1 MSHPS
6 PSAAE
11 EGVVMISFRA
21 TFPSLRRTR
30 TRSFPSSW
38 LGSCGTSAQLCKRF
52 FNRASYAARDG
63 PAVSAHLRNGDPDG
77 TREVLGTFRF
87 PDVRSVTKMIAGRS
101 QNGRLGDA
109 LKLFYETPVRDSICW
124 STMIKGC
131 LDCGDLMKAQEL
143 FDKMPE
149 PNVVSWTVMI
159 DGFSRFGQVERA
171 EKFFEQMPIVDL
183 TAWNTMLHGYCENA
197 RVYDAVKL
205 FEQIPSRD
213 VVSWT
218 SMIGGLDQNGKCEE
232 ALVVFKRMFE
242 SGIAPN
248 ASTLTCALSACA
260 NALSFPLGVQIHC
273 HVFKSGFCLSVFVCA
288 SLITFYAKC
297 KRIEKSTQVFNEAV
311 SRNVVICTALLT
323 GYGSN
328 GRHEDGLKVF
338 SDMIRKSVLP
348 NQSSFVSALNSCC
361 GLESLDRGKEVHAP
375 AVKQKL
381 GCDVFVGN
389 SLIVMY
395 NKCGVIDDAVAVFK
409 RIRKKNIVTWNAIV
423 CGCAQHGRGMWAME
437 LFSQMIRGLVQPDE
451 ITLTGLL
458 SSCNHSG
465 MLQKGRCLFRYF
477 SENTS
482 IELKH
487 EHYACMVDVLGRYG
501 KLEEA
506 EDLVRNMPLK
516 ANSIVW
522 LALLSSCR
530 MHSNIDLAERATN
543 YILELEPHCSAA
555 YVLLS
560 NLYASA
566 NRWGEVSRL
575 RVTMRDRGIVKQLGS
590 SWVTIKG
597 QKHLF
602 LPGDKSHP
610 LSENIYW
617 KLDWLKMK
625 LKELG
630 HVPDKRFSL
639 HDVEDEQKEELLFYH
654 SERLAVAFALIST
667 VEGSTVTVMKNLR
680 ICGDCHSAI
689 KLIAK
694 IVDREIVV
702 RDSSRFHHF
711 RSGICSCGDYW

>member
-1 MSHPS
+1 
-6 PSAAE
+6 
-11 EGVVMISFRA
+11 MIRFRA
-21 TFPSLRRTR
+21 VFPYLRCSCTR
-30 TRSFPSSW
+30 AFPSSW
-38 LGSCGTSAQLCKRF
+38 LCSCETFAQLHHRF
-52 FNRASYAARDG
+52 SKRASHAARDS
-63 PAVSAHLRNGDPDG
+63 PAASAHLKNGNPDG
-77 TREVLGTFRF
+77 TREVLDMSRC
-87 PDVRSVTKMIAGRS
+87 PDVRSVTKMIAGRLR
-101 QNGRLGDA
+101 NGRLGDA
-109 LKLFYETPVRDSICW
+109 LKLFDEMPARDSVCW
-124 STMIKGC
+124 NTMIKGC
-131 LDCGDLMKAQEL
+131 LDCGDLVTAEEL
-143 FDKMPE
+143 FDEMPE
-149 PNVVSWTVMI
+149 PSVVSWTTMV
-159 DGFSRFGQVERA
+159 DGFFRFGQVERA
-171 EKFFEQMPIVDL
+171 EKFFKQMPIRDL
-183 TAWNTMLHGYCENA
+183 TAWNAMLHGYCENA
-197 RVYDAVKL
+197 RVDDAVRL
-205 FEQIPSRD
+205 FEQIPSRN
-213 VVSWT
+213 VISWT
-218 SMIGGLDQNGKCEE
+218 SMIGGLDQNGRCEE
-232 ALVVFKRMFE
+232 ALVVFERMFK
-242 SGIAPN
+242 SGMVPN

-260 NALSFPLGVQIHC
+260 NALSFPLGVQIHG
-273 HVFKSGFCLSVFVCA
+273 HVFKSGFCLSGFVCA
-288 SLITFYAKC
+288 SLITFYANC
-297 KRIEKSTQVFNEAV
+297 KRIEKSTQVFNEVA

-328 GRHEDGLKVF
+328 GRHEDGLKIF
-338 SDMIRKSVLP
+338 SDMIRKSALP

-361 GLESLDRGKEVHAP
+361 GLESLDRGKEVHAS
-375 AVKQKL
+375 AVKLKL

-395 NKCGVIDDAVAVFK
+395 NKCGVIDDAVGVFK
-409 RIRKKNIVTWNAIV
+409 RLREKNIVTWNAIV
-423 CGCAQHGRGMWAME
+423 CGCAHHGRGMWAME
-437 LFSQMIRGLVQPDE
+437 LFSKIIRGLVQPDE

-543 YILELEPHCSAA
+543 YILDLEPHCSAA

-566 NRWGEVSRL
+566 NRWSDVSRL

-602 LPGDKSHP
+602 LSGDKSHP

-630 HVPDKRFSL
+630 HVPDRRFSL
-639 HDVEDEQKEELLFYH
+639 HDVEDEQKEESLFYH

-667 VEGSTVTVMKNLR
+667 VEGSTITVMKNLR
-680 ICGDCHSAI
+680 ICGDCHSVI

-711 RSGICSCGDYW
+711 KSGICSCGDYW